1 MNASV
6 NSDTREIFEDMAED
20 LAKNRKNDPPFRRQK
35 DAYHSGPSGRPGL
48 PLRLGAVM
56 LILLIVLLL
65 RGSSKQDLTPI
76 QNRLAR
82 LETATALAE
91 GYGKRIETLENQ
103 MKSLQQSQSKL
114 ESSGK
119 STAERLDKLSRQM
132 EKPAA
137 QTPPQKESVQAKA
150 KVHEVRPGDTL
161 YGIASKYG
169 ITLDQLLRL
178 NNLKKNAAIQPGQKL
193 LVSPERQ

>member
-1 MNASV
+1 MNAGV
-6 NSDTREIFEDMAED
+6 NSDTREIFEDMADD

-35 DAYHSGPSGRPGL
+35 DAYPSGPSGRPGL
-48 PLRLGAVM
+48 LLGLGAVI

-76 QNRLAR
+76 QNRLDR
-82 LETATALAE
+82 LETAAALVE
-91 GYGKRIETLENQ
+91 GYGKRIEILENQ

-161 YGIASKYG
+161 YGIAGKYG

-193 LVSPERQ
+193 LVSPERP